1 MSDSTSADT
10 LLLSELPALDLE
22 VLGQIELLGKDAGVD
37 LVGQLAVVFL
47 ADARLRVIELRR
59 AMIAS
64 DAGALTRSAHNL
76 NGSSATLGATRLARL
91 CAALETRG
99 GSISPMLRI
108 RLLAAIEG
116 EIERVRSAF
125 DARTTSEGLSASKCI
140 RTNPTPRRD
149 RGPECAPGEE

>member
-10 LLLSELPALDLE
+10 LLLGELPALDLE
-22 VLGQIELLGKDAGVD
+22 VLSQIELLGKDAGVD

-91 CAALETRG
+91 CAELETRG

-108 RLLAAIEG
+108 RLLAAIEV

-125 DARTTSEGLSASKCI
+125 AARTTSEGLSASNLHSYEPH
-140 RTNPTPRRD
+140 RP
-149 RGPECAPGEE
+149 